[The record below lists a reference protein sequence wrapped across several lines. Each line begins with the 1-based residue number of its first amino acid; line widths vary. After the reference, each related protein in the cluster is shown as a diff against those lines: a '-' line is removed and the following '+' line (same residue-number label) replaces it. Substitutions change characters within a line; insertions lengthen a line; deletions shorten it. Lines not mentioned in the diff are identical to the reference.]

1 MISLHLAVSSPKKY
15 KARGV
20 FGSLASLLLALSAFA
35 QGDSSLWGKVTDQTD
50 ASVSGATIV
59 IKNLET
65 DTERRLITDDA
76 GLFNAAALPVGQY
89 EITAAKTGFQ
99 TDRRGAIR
107 LTVAEREEV
116 DLKLQVGDV
125 HQTIEVPAFST
136 AAPNFDRGF
145 FRPGW
150 RARSEG
156 PAAKRTK
163 LRSIANAESR
173 HRQLHIAAVR
183 RDRHLKFRGRKY
195 VCRLRAQAT
204 GESFSAEWSG
214 IHKRFRDQQHAGRRK
229 RPIAGR

>member
-50 ASVSGATIV
+50 APVSGATIV

-65 DTERRLITDDA
+65 DTERRLMTDDA

-116 DLKLQVGDV
+116 DLKLASWRRAPDYRSSGIF
-125 HQTIEVPAFST
+125 HGR
-136 AAPNFDRGF
+136 PNFDRGF

-150 RARSEG
+150 RARSKG

>member
-50 ASVSGATIV
+50 APVSGATIV

-65 DTERRLITDDA
+65 DTERRLMTDDA

-89 EITAAKTGFQ
+89 VITAAKTGFQ

-136 AAPNFDRGF
+136 AVQISTEDSSGLVGEREVKDLPLNG
-145 FRPGW
+145 
-150 RARSEG
+150 RSFADFHG
-156 PAAKRTK
+156 
-163 LRSIANAESR
+163 R
-173 HRQLHIAAVR
+173 HHALP
-183 RDRHLKFRGRKY
+183 
-195 VCRLRAQAT
+195 
-204 GESFSAEWSG
+204 GES
-214 IHKRFRDQQHAGRRK
+214 GRRRWRK
-229 RPIAGR
+229 L